1 MINIAYLVHSLQAGG
16 IERSV
21 TRIVNRLDRTRFSP
35 IIICLGKSGPA
46 EQWLETEVPVLEIGK
61 SPGNDL
67 LAVRRLANCLR
78 DNKVDLLQSHNWG
91 TLLEA
96 VVACMI
102 SKTAFHVHAERGTVL
117 GRIASGGLRHWLRAR
132 TMAFALSRVDKVIS
146 NSHAVASRVQQ
157 RCGYRAERIAIIPNG
172 VPEMCL
178 NDREAIRH
186 QMRAKLGLAPN
197 SVLIG
202 SVGRLEEVKGFAN
215 AVRAFA
221 DLLCRPPEVHLVLV
235 GEGSERKNLEML
247 INDLGVSSNVHLVGR
262 QENVDHWLAAIDIYL
277 NSSLSEGMSQS
288 IVEAMSAGLPIVAT
302 DVGDTAQVLGPA
314 DSRAGICVPAAETS
328 ALTKALLQLAADSEL
343 RELFGDKSKE
353 RHQCEYSEEILT
365 KNYQNFYLSV
375 VQGSEFSSGSH
386 NEKVEAIKQQ

>member
-35 IIICLGKSGPA
+35 IIICLEKSGPA
-46 EQWLETEVPVLEIGK
+46 EQWLEAEVPVLEIGK
-61 SPGNDL
+61 SPGNDIW
-67 LAVRRLANCLR
+67 AVRRLAKCLR
-78 DNKVDLLQSHNWG
+78 NNKVDLLQSHNWG

-102 SKTAFHVHAERGTVL
+102 SRTAFHVHAERGTVL
-117 GRIASGGLRHWLRAR
+117 GRVESGGLRHWLRAR

-157 RCGYRAERIAIIPNG
+157 RCGYRAEQIAIIPNG
-172 VPEMCL
+172 VPEICL
-178 NDREAIRH
+178 YDRDVIRH
-186 QMRAKLGLAPN
+186 QMRAKLGLAPD

-202 SVGRLEEVKGFAN
+202 SVGRLEGVKGFAN

-221 DLLCRPPEVHLVLV
+221 DLLGSRPEVHLVLV

-247 INDLGVSSNVHLVGR
+247 IHDLGVSSNVHLVGR
-262 QENVDHWLAAIDIYL
+262 QQNVDHWLTSMDIYV

-288 IVEAMSAGLPIVAT
+288 IVEAMAAGLPIVAT
-302 DVGDTAQVLGPA
+302 DVGDTAQVLGSA
-314 DSRAGICVPAAETS
+314 DRRAGICVPAAETS
-328 ALTKALLQLAADSEL
+328 ALTKALLQLAADPKL
-343 RELFGDKSKE
+343 RELFGDKSKQ

-365 KNYQNFYLSV
+365 KNYQNLYLSI
-375 VQGSEFSSGSH
+375 VQGAEYPSSSSDG
-386 NEKVEAIKQQ
+386 KVEAIKQQ